1 MTPFLVCVILTKSE
15 LTNDL
20 DNADKILIAIF
31 TKNTITSQNR
41 MPREKEF
48 HPPLT
53 ISSTTN
59 FFLFYFRILED
70 NFLQRPWTFF
80 KINFRLLI
88 SVNQRRDQ
96 TNPLAVFAIMIEHG
110 IQIKNSI
117 CKRYGDIMYPLLP
130 TGQFSALEY
139 NAGRMDKKVM
149 L

>member
-1 MTPFLVCVILTKSE
+1 MTPFKECVILTKSE

-48 HPPLT
+48 HTPPPLT

-139 NAGRMDKKVM
+139 NADKMDK
-149 L
+149 

>member
-1 MTPFLVCVILTKSE
+1 MCVFLTKSE

-48 HPPLT
+48 HTPPLT

-130 TGQFSALEY
+130 TGQFRALEY
-139 NAGRMDKKVM
+139 NAGRTDRKVM